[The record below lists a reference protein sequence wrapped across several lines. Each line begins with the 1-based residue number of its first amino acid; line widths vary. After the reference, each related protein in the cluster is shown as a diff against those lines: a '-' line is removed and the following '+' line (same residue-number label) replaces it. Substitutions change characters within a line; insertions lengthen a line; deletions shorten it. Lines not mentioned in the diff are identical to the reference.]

1 MNEDPRANIEVR
13 LEIPAVNYMAAAQMI
28 MSQYSEVVKTA
39 MKEIQ
44 EDLMF
49 NKTFQEE
56 VKNAVKGR
64 LYDAV
69 QKAIKSAA
77 ERVVWQTFMDRNAN
91 TNIEKVITDSIMEAL
106 KENQTDNENSLDEAK
121 TSE

>member
-1 MNEDPRANIEVR
+1 MKEDPRANIEVR

-106 KENQTDNENSLDEAK
+106 KDSNPPSGEME
-121 TSE
+121 